1 MTEQSKI
8 QFQVEKLWYENN
20 CKGTALLATGSG
32 KSLIAINIIAKEK
45 KSTLICVST
54 EKLRD
59 KGWNDEFT
67 KWNKLDIFKKY
78 VTMCCYA
85 SLNKQDLSKYD
96 VVILDECH
104 NVTTNNIQPF
114 KYYHKRLK
122 ILCLTA
128 TEPRED
134 EKKHILYNMIK
145 CPVIYRLTLKDAI
158 SKGIVAPLNIYVH
171 ELQLNTEKTYP
182 VKYKD
187 KTTGL
192 EKTFYQ
198 SELEMYNYI
207 NKKLSQKLKPTQF
220 DYLFRAKFI
229 YDSKTKTEY
238 AKKLIT
244 SIPENK
250 RILIFSQSI
259 KQIEELLP
267 EVYHSK
273 TDDKYYNLFINEKIN
288 KLGVVNSLNEGDNI
302 KNLNSAIIVQGNSN
316 PKNTFQRIG
325 RIVRYRENHT
335 ADIHILCLKNTV
347 DEIWINDILQDYKD
361 LITII
366 KT

>member
-8 QFQVEKLWYENN
+8 QSKVEELWYKND
-20 CKGTALLATGSG
+20 CKGTALLATGTG
-32 KSLIAINIIAKEK
+32 KSKIFINIISKEK
-45 KSTLICVST
+45 KKWLLIVPT
-54 EKLRD
+54 EKLKLRNW
-59 KGWNDEFT
+59 KDEFIT
-67 KWNKLDIFKKY
+67 WNKLDIYNNF
-78 VTMCCYA
+78 VEIQCYA
-85 SLNKQDLSKYD
+85 SLSKLDLTNYD
-96 VVILDECH
+96 GVCLDEVH
-104 NVTTNNIQPF
+104 NLTINNVQPF
-114 KYYHKRLK
+114 KNHYKRLK

-134 EKKHILYNMIK
+134 DKKNIIYNMIK
-145 CPVIYRLTLKDAI
+145 CPVIYKLSLKEAI
-158 SKGIVAPLNIYVH
+158 NKGIVAPLNIYVH
-171 ELQLNTEKTYP
+171 QLQLNIEKTYP

-192 EKTFYQ
+192 EKMFYQ

-207 NKKLSQKLKPTQF
+207 NKRLYKKLNPTQF

-229 YDSKTKTEY
+229 YNSRTKTEY

-250 RILIFSQSI
+250 RVLIFSQSI

-273 TDDKYYNLFINEKIN
+273 RDDKYYDLFINQKIN
-288 KLGVVNSLNEGDNI
+288 KLGVVEALNEGDNI
-302 KNLNSAIIVQGNSN
+302 KNLDIGIIVQGNSN

-325 RIVRYRENHT
+325 RIIRYRDNHT
-335 ADIHILCLKNTV
+335 AEIHLLCLMNTV
-347 DEIWINDILQDYKD
+347 DEIWINDILQDYTD

-366 KT
+366 KN

>member
-1 MTEQSKI
+1 MTQQEII
-8 QFQVEKLWYENN
+8 QNDTIIAWENN
-20 CKGTALLATGSG
+20 NFKGTALLCTGAG
-32 KSLIAINIIAKEK
+32 KSKVGIDIINKYKGNWLIVVPTIKLKE
-45 KSTLICVST
+45 
-54 EKLRD
+54 R
-59 KGWNDEFT
+59 GWKDEFT
-67 KWNKLDIFKKY
+67 KWNLLKLYNNLNI
-78 VTMCCYA
+78 CCYD
-85 SLNKQDLSKYD
+85 SLKKEDLNNYNGI
-96 VVILDECH
+96 ILDEVH
-104 NVTTNNIQPF
+104 NITINNIQPF
-114 KYYHKRLK
+114 KNHHVRLK

-145 CPVIYRLTLKDAI
+145 CPVIYRLTLKEAI
-158 SKGIVAPLNIYVH
+158 SKGIVAPLNIFVH
-171 ELQLNTEKTYP
+171 ELQLGTEKIYP

-187 KTTGL
+187 KITGL

-207 NKKLSQKLKPTQF
+207 NKRLYKKLKPTQF

-250 RILIFSQSI
+250 RIIIFSQSI
-259 KQIEELLP
+259 KQIEELIT

-302 KNLNSAIIVQGNSN
+302 KNLDIGIIVQGNSN
-316 PKNTFQRIG
+316 PKNTFQRMG
-325 RIVRYRENHT
+325 RILRKRKDHS
-335 ADIHILCLKNTV
+335 AIIHLIILKNTV
-347 DEIWINDILQDYKD
+347 DETWYQDILEDYSE

-366 KT
+366 KN

>member
-1 MTEQSKI
+1 MSEQNKI
-8 QFQVEKLWYENN
+8 QTEVEKLWYKNN

-32 KSLIAINIIAKEK
+32 KSKIFIDIISKEK
-45 KSTLICVST
+45 KRWLLIVPT
-54 EKLRD
+54 EKLKLRNW
-59 KGWNDEFT
+59 KEEFIV
-67 KWNKLDIFKKY
+67 WNKLDIYNKY
-78 VTMCCYA
+78 VEIQCYA
-85 SLNKQDLSKYD
+85 SLSKLDLSLYD
-96 VVILDECH
+96 GVCLDEVH
-104 NVTTNNIQPF
+104 NITINNVQPF
-114 KYYHKRLK
+114 KKHYERLK

-134 EKKHILYNMIK
+134 DKKHILYNMIK
-145 CPVIYRLTLKDAI
+145 CPVIYRLTLKNAI
-158 SKGIVAPLNIYVH
+158 SKGIVAPLSIIVH
-171 ELQLNTEKTYP
+171 EIQLGTEKIYP

-207 NKKLSQKLKPTQF
+207 NKRLYKKLNPTQF

-229 YDSKTKTEY
+229 YNSKTKTEY

-244 SIPENK
+244 SMPDNK
-250 RILIFSQSI
+250 RVLIFSQSI
-259 KQIEELLP
+259 KQIEELIK

-273 TDDKYYNLFINEKIN
+273 TDDKYYELFINEKIN

-302 KNLNSAIIVQGNSN
+302 KNLDIGIIVQGNSN
-316 PKNTFQRIG
+316 PKNTFQRMG
-325 RIVRYRENHT
+325 RILRKRKNHS
-335 ADIHILCLKNTV
+335 AIIHLIILKNTV
-347 DEIWINDILQDYKD
+347 DETWYQDILTDYSE

-366 KT
+366 KN

>member
-8 QFQVEKLWYENN
+8 QSEVEKLWYKNN

-32 KSLIAINIIAKEK
+32 KSKIFIDIVSKERK
-45 KSTLICVST
+45 KSLLVVPT

-59 KGWNDEFT
+59 RNWKEEFKT
-67 KWNKLDIFKKY
+67 WNKLDIFNKY
-78 VTMCCYA
+78 VDMCCYA
-85 SLNKQDLSKYD
+85 SLKNIDLTLYHI
-96 VVILDECH
+96 VGLDECH
-104 NVTTNNIQPF
+104 NVTINNIQPF
-114 KYYHKRLK
+114 KIHYERLK

-134 EKKHILYNMIK
+134 EKKQILYNMIK

-158 SKGIVAPLNIYVH
+158 SKGIVAPLNIFVH
-171 ELQLNTEKTYP
+171 QLQLNTEKTYP

-207 NKKLSQKLKPTQF
+207 NKKLYKKIKPTQF

-229 YDSKTKTEY
+229 YNSRTKTEY

-250 RILIFSQSI
+250 RVLIFSQSI
-259 KQIEELLP
+259 KQIEELLS

-273 TDDKYYNLFINEKIN
+273 TDDNYYNLFIDEKIN

-325 RIVRYRENHT
+325 RIIRYRENHI
-335 ADIHILCLKNTV
+335 ADIHVLCLMNTV
-347 DEIWINDILQDYKD
+347 DETWINDILQDYKD